1 VGLAILVNLPLLALF
16 AERQGGLGALMRA
29 ALGGYHGWQEI
40 SDVNP
45 ATSNTRT
52 DAVSLINRF
61 VGAPLS
67 NVEQALLATGI
78 LLLALLVLRLLAKQL
93 TRQAEALDA
102 GIICITTSQ
111 VGFHR
116 GYDLVLLAAP
126 FMAAALPG
134 ALPLGHPGLRWVFL
148 AVYSIV
154 ALNWIA
160 TESVLERWQPSG
172 ATWPLVT
179 SLNGLCPVLLYL
191 GYLGLGVRYHG
202 RILP

>member
-1 VGLAILVNLPLLALF
+1 MSILLTVLTYLILVHERNNPTLAAWALCGVLLKPTYGVPVALLLWAWGRRKVAALGVGLAILVNLPLLALC

-102 GIICITTSQ
+102 GIICITPVRSDFTADTISCCS
-111 VGFHR
+111 R
-116 GYDLVLLAAP
+116 LL
-126 FMAAALPG
+126 L
-134 ALPLGHPGLRWVFL
+134 
-148 AVYSIV
+148 
-154 ALNWIA
+154 
-160 TESVLERWQPSG
+160 
-172 ATWPLVT
+172 WPQR
-179 SLNGLCPVLLYL
+179 CPVHCHS
-191 GYLGLGVRYHG
+191 GIRA
-202 RILP
+202 